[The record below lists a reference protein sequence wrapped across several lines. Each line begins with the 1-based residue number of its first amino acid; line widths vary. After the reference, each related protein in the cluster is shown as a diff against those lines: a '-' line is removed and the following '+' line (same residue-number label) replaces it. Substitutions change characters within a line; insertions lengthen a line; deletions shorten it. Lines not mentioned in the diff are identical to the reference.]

1 MSLTPWKTEYRA
13 QLLDPFIGMVS
24 RKWPDWTGRFLVEA
38 KYYPTE
44 SEQEYVVLKRHAWND
59 YSEILYT
66 MQEPQMPDRDLAV
79 EFPTLKDALD
89 HLNDTYQLFM
99 ATVNIWETS
108 VSKPKEY
115 RVPTKL
121 LDNE

>member
-1 MSLTPWKTEYRA
+1 MAGL
-13 QLLDPFIGMVS
+13 
-24 RKWPDWTGRFLVEA
+24 DWTLLGGSKVLSNRIRA
-38 KYYPTE
+38 GI
-44 SEQEYVVLKRHAWND
+44 YVVLKRHAWND